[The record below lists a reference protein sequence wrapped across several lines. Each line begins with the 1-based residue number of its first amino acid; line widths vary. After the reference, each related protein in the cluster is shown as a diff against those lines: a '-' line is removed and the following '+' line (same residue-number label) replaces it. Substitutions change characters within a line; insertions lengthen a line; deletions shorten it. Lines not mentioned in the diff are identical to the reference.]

1 MGTLFP
7 NYPVAGIRVRVPFQP
22 YRSAEIVTELSNAD
36 SSRWPSLETSL
47 AWRRSCILLGVC
59 LSVLVLLYWPT
70 IVAIVSQWRSRAFAH
85 GFLIVPISAYL
96 VWTRRKSLALLKP
109 VPNFWP
115 LLFVVLFALGWLFA
129 QLTATGV
136 VQQFCFVAMT
146 IMAIW
151 GVLGTVVTRALVM
164 PLAFLM
170 FAVPA
175 GESVIPKLQDFA
187 AWFAVKMLDFSRVPV
202 LVEGRF
208 ISVPSGRWE
217 VAEACSGMRYLT
229 SSITIGFLYAG
240 LAYRTWIR
248 RIGFLFASAVVPVL
262 ANGFRVYGIIL
273 LAYLSGNRIAAGV
286 DHLIYGWIFFTIVM
300 ILLFCVGFWW
310 REKPEAENTLLPRSA
325 QDPEDSARARSEGE
339 GLRTSAKRTVLFF
352 VLFILVVGLGPFSA
366 KVIWSPAGELL
377 PLHLVAPEASLPW
390 RISSRDASAWNPSF
404 SAPNAELTQSYE
416 SNEHIVKL
424 HLACYGPAQQ
434 DAKLVSSTNI
444 LFDKKYWLRTGEDE
458 TAVTVGGQSFYVHE
472 EFIRSAQQSLVVW
485 NWYWVDGRF
494 TSNEYLT
501 KYLLAR
507 TRFLRSHQ
515 PTAAIALATED
526 PQGPQEAAEVL
537 EGFLNHVALQRT
549 L

>member
-1 MGTLFP
+1 M
-7 NYPVAGIRVRVPFQP
+7 
-22 YRSAEIVTELSNAD
+22 TELSNAG
-36 SSRWPSLETSL
+36 SASWPGFAPSL
-47 AWRRSCILLGVC
+47 AWRRSYILLCSC
-59 LSVLVLLYWPT
+59 LLLLFLLYWQT

-109 VPNFWP
+109 VPNFWA
-115 LLFVVLFALGWLFA
+115 LLFVVLFAVGWLLA
-129 QLTATGV
+129 QLTVTGV
-136 VQQFCFVAMT
+136 LQQFCFVAMT
-146 IMAIW
+146 IVAIW
-151 GVLGTVVTRALVM
+151 GVLGTFVARALLL

-202 LVEGRF
+202 LLEGRF

-240 LAYRTWIR
+240 LAYRSWIR
-248 RIGFLFASAVVPVL
+248 RIGFLLASAVVPVF
-262 ANGFRVYGIIL
+262 ANGVRVYGIIL

-300 ILLFCVGFWW
+300 ISLFCVGFWW
-310 REKPEAENTLLPRSA
+310 REKPQRGGASLPRST
-325 QDPEDSARARSEGE
+325 PDSRDLPSKRPEGE
-339 GLRTSAKRTVLFF
+339 RPQASAKRSVFFFALFF
-352 VLFILVVGLGPFSA
+352 LVIGLGPLSA
-366 KVIWSPAGELL
+366 KIIWSPADESL
-377 PLHLVAPEASLPW
+377 PLNLAAPEASMPW
-390 RISSRDASAWNPSF
+390 RVSSRDPSGWKPSF
-404 SAPNAELTQSYE
+404 SGPSAELTQSYE

-424 HLACYGPAQQ
+424 HLACYGPTQQ
-434 DAKLVSSTNI
+434 DAKLVSSTNV
-444 LFDKKYWLRTGEDE
+444 LFDKNYWWRTGEDE
-458 TAVTVGGQSFYVHE
+458 TAVTVDGQSFNVHE

-494 TSNEYLT
+494 TSNEYFA

-507 TRFLRSHQ
+507 ARLLRSHKA
-515 PTAAIALATED
+515 TAAIVLATED
-526 PQGPQEAAEVL
+526 GQGPQGAAEVL
-537 EGFLNHVALQRT
+537 KEFLNHVALQQA
-549 L
+549 LSAKGN

>member
-1 MGTLFP
+1 M
-7 NYPVAGIRVRVPFQP
+7 
-22 YRSAEIVTELSNAD
+22 TELSNAD
-36 SSRWPSLETSL
+36 SSREPGLETPL

-59 LSVLVLLYWPT
+59 LSVLLSLYWPT

-85 GFLIVPISAYL
+85 GFLIIPISAYL
-96 VWTRRKSLALLKP
+96 VWTRRKQLALLKP
-109 VPNFWP
+109 VPNFWA
-115 LLFVVLFALGWLFA
+115 LLFVALFVLGWLLA

-136 VQQFCFVAMT
+136 LQQFCFVAIT
-146 IMAIW
+146 IVAIW
-151 GVLGTVVTRALVM
+151 GVLGTVVARALLM

-175 GESVIPKLQDFA
+175 GESLIPKLQDFA

-202 LVEGRF
+202 LLEGRF

-240 LAYRTWIR
+240 LAYRSWIR
-248 RIGFLFASAVVPVL
+248 RIGFLFASAVVPVF
-262 ANGFRVYGIIL
+262 ANGVRVYGIIL

-310 REKPEAENTLLPRSA
+310 REKPQAGIAPLPRSA
-325 QDPEDSARARSEGE
+325 QDPQDLARPRSGGE
-339 GLRTSAKRTVLFF
+339 GLGTSTEHAVLFF
-352 VLFILVVGLGPFSA
+352 AVFFLAIGLGPLSA
-366 KVIWSPAGELL
+366 KIIWSPAGELPL
-377 PLHLVAPEASLPW
+377 LHLAAPEASLPW
-390 RISSRDASAWNPSF
+390 RISSRDVSGWKPSF
-404 SAPNAELTQSYE
+404 SGPNAELTQSYE

-424 HLACYGPAQQ
+424 HLACYAPAQP
-434 DAKLVSSTNI
+434 DAKLVSSANV
-444 LFDKKYWLRTGEDE
+444 LFDKNYWWRTGEDA
-458 TAVTVGGQSFYVHE
+458 TAVTVDGQSFNVHE

-494 TSNEYLT
+494 TGNEYSA

-515 PTAAIALATED
+515 AAAAIALATED
-526 PQGPQEAAEVL
+526 PQGPQGATEVL
-537 EGFLNHVALQRT
+537 KEFLNHVALQQN
-549 L
+549 LCVNGN